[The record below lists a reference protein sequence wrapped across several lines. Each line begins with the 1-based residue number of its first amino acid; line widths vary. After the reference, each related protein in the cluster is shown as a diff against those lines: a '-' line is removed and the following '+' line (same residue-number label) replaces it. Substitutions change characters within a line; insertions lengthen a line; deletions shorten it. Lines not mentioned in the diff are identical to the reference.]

1 MPVDRTDAL
10 GLAQAHRTVV
20 GFAGV
25 ILGIFFLPERC
36 IKAVDGAAHVMTYET
51 ASHTALHSFVR
62 CSIGAYCAAAG
73 YTVGRTVADGRNEAL

>member
-1 MPVDRTDAL
+1 MPVNRTDAL

-20 GFAGV
+20 EFLSV
-25 ILGIFFLPERC
+25 SLFVFFLPDRS

-73 YTVGRTVADGRNEAL
+73 HTVGRTVADGRNEAL

>member
-36 IKAVDGAAHVMTYET
+36 IKAVDSAAHVMTYET
-51 ASHTALHSFVR
+51 ASHTALHIFVR